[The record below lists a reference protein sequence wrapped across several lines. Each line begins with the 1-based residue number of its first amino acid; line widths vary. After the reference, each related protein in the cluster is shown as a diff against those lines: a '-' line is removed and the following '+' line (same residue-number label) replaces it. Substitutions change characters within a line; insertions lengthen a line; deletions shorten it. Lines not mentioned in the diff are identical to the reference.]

1 MPFSYVKNVILTCI
15 VLLAVEIEL
24 LLQPVITSNDKN
36 VSCNSKTEQDENE
49 LKYSLRNSSGKFKH
63 SFICND

>member
-24 LLQPVITSNDKN
+24 LLQPVMTSNDKN
-36 VSCNSKTEQDENE
+36 VSCNSKTEHAENE
-49 LKYSLRNSSGKFKH
+49 LKYSLRNSSRE
-63 SFICND
+63 I